1 MGSGKNFRNP
11 GLCQDFSFLNVHD
24 CKVNSNNSFS
34 GWFQAACFT
43 AMGFIFMSMSLT
55 FIIIDWTTGEKRA
68 GGGH

>member
-1 MGSGKNFRNP
+1 MT
-11 GLCQDFSFLNVHD
+11 
-24 CKVNSNNSFS
+24 KVNSNNSFS